1 MNVRKTVI
9 VAGGSVVILLLLGI
23 RLGWF
28 GKLKAQSP
36 PVENKVKT
44 VRKVSSPKPAPVPKV
59 AAAPEKKESSRQA
72 PPAPRQAPPAP
83 RKGGSAPEQDLGLG
97 DPFSYASSSATGDY
111 TPLSGNRSVGSIT
124 VKGII
129 CMAGEEPKAILHLK
143 ESDRVHY
150 VTRNSVVRVS
160 TGKKKGTTPSEAYI
174 VVKEIRDDEVELI
187 QLERPD
193 RVIIVR

>member
-28 GKLKAQSP
+28 GKLKAQAP
-36 PVENKVKT
+36 PVKNKVKT
-44 VRKVSSPKPAPVPKV
+44 VQKASSHKPAPVPKV
-59 AAAPEKKESSRQA
+59 TAVPEKKE
-72 PPAPRQAPPAP
+72 APRQAPPAP

-97 DPFSYASSSATGDY
+97 DPFSYASSTTGDY